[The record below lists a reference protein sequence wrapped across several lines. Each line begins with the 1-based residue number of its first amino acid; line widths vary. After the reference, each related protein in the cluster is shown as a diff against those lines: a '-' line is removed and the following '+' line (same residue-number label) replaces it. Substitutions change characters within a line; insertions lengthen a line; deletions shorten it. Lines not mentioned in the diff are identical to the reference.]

1 MAKGEVRK
9 AVLAYSGGLD
19 TSVILHWLHERYGC
33 DLVAF
38 IADLGQGEDMEAI
51 ASRARAS
58 GASEVRLEDLR
69 EIFVRDYVFP
79 MLRANALYEGSY
91 LLGTAIARPLIA
103 RRQLEIAEETG
114 ADALAH
120 GATGKG
126 NDQLRFELSY
136 AAWNPDIRVIAPW
149 REWEM
154 SSRRDLMDYARARQ
168 ISLPEGVEEEP
179 PFSCDANLL
188 HHSTE
193 GKVLEDVSRAA
204 PPEAY
209 RWTVS
214 PEDAP
219 SDPLDLSIDFAR
231 GDPVALDGASLSGA
245 ELLSRLNGMGSAHGV
260 GRVDMVEN
268 RSTGMKSRG
277 VYETPGGTILLAA
290 RRALESLTLD
300 AGAMHLK
307 ASLMPR
313 YASLIYD
320 GLWFSPERRMLQ
332 ALMDESQASVGGR
345 IVVRLYRGVV
355 SVVGRES
362 GASLY
367 SSDLASFDDGV
378 VYDHGDAAGFIRLR
392 GLRLGLLA
400 RRRLGGKD

>member
-1 MAKGEVRK
+1 MAGGEIRK
-9 AVLAYSGGLD
+9 IVLAYSGGLD
-19 TSVILHWLHERYGC
+19 TSVILHWLRERYGC
-33 DLVAF
+33 QIVAF
-38 IADLGQGEDMEAI
+38 IADLGQGEDMAAI
-51 ASRARAS
+51 AQRAKAA
-58 GASEVRLEDLR
+58 GADEIRLEDLR

-79 MLRANALYEGSY
+79 MLRANALYEGAY

-103 RRQLEIAEETG
+103 KRQIEIARELD

-136 AAWNPDIRVIAPW
+136 AAENPDLRVIAPW
-149 REWEM
+149 REWDM
-154 SSRRDLMDYARARQ
+154 ASRRDLMDYARARQ
-168 ISLPEGVEEEP
+168 IPLADGVEEEP

-188 HHSTE
+188 HHSSE
-193 GKVLEDVSRAA
+193 GKVLEDASRAA
-204 PPEAY
+204 PPDVY

-219 SDPLDLSIDFAR
+219 EEACHVAIDFEA
-231 GDPVALDGASLSGA
+231 GDAVALDGAALDGA
-245 ELLSRLNGMGSAHGV
+245 EILSRLNEMGGAHGV

-268 RSTGMKSRG
+268 RATGMKSRG

-290 RRALESLTLD
+290 RRALEALTLD
-300 AGAMHLK
+300 GGAMHLK
-307 ASLMPR
+307 DELMPR

-332 ALMDESQASVGGR
+332 ALVDESQLSVRGSVR
-345 IVVRLYRGVV
+345 VRLHRGLV

-362 GASLY
+362 GSSLY
-367 SSDLASFDDGV
+367 SAALASFDDGGL
-378 VYDHGDAAGFIRLR
+378 YSQKDAGGFIRLR
-392 GLRLGLLA
+392 GLRLEVLA
-400 RRRLGGKD
+400 RRRLAGKD